1 MQRSCIF
8 ADKNCYLTDNE
19 VPTVTCP
26 SDNTTNV
33 DPGMAGAVV
42 FWSVSPNASDV
53 VDATVNA
60 NSVVCENNLG
70 LVVTSGVFFQE
81 GVTTVTC
88 RANDTSLNEGM
99 CSFLINVTGKYFFL
113 LSDNVVLHQG
123 VKNVLLMVKVD
134 IVKKLS
140 ERQGALKD

>member
-1 MQRSCIF
+1 MQRSCLF
-8 ADKNCYLTDNE
+8 ADDCCSLNIYSADNE

-26 SDNTTNV
+26 NDNTTNV
-33 DPGMAGAVV
+33 DPGMAGANV

-70 LVVTSGVFFQE
+70 TVVTSGVFFQDGE
-81 GVTTVTC
+81 TTVTC

-99 CSFLINVTGKYFFL
+99 CSFIINVTGRYFF
-113 LSDNVVLHQG
+113 VYFTQVYKW
-123 VKNVLLMVKVD
+123 V
-134 IVKKLS
+134 IW
-140 ERQGALKD
+140 E